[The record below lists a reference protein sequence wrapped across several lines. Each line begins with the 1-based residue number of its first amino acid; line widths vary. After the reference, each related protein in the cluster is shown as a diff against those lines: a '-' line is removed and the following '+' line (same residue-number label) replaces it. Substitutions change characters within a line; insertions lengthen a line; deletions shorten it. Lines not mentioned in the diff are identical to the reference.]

1 MARYID
7 GEQVVRELFS
17 VIRPDGIYGRGF
29 NRGIDIALAIVN
41 RQDTADVV
49 EVKRGH
55 WVKHSPDVAAM
66 RAFHKLGIGK
76 GMNENSIFWTCS
88 CCDSWGS
95 LTQKY
100 CNQCGAK
107 MDGGIICKT

>member
-7 GEQVVRELFS
+7 AELLKEKFAKRLNNRYGI
-17 VIRPDGIYGRGF
+17 VIK
-29 NRGIDIALAIVN
+29 IDDVAVDLGLAIC
-41 RQDTADVV
+41 DTPTADVV
-49 EVKRGH
+49 EVKHGH